1 MNFLQAYQIYS
12 SGNEAPEEFHQW
24 GAYAALSA
32 ACGPY
37 LWTDMGGVGNIQPN
51 LFILYVGPPGIK
63 KSTAKDFVRNLM
75 REVSTPQH
83 PIPTAPSSTSKEAF
97 VDFMAN
103 PKSVCRMA
111 YKWEDKMRP
120 YTKCSIFANEFV
132 NLVQVGGDPL
142 AWIQVLTDIYD
153 PQPNY
158 DVSTI
163 SRGAKE
169 IPYPYL
175 TLLGCMTPELTRSLI
190 NENALS
196 GGFSRRVLYIYG
208 NKNGPPVPRP
218 ITTPEQEEAKKFLVR
233 RCRQIQTLQGKFE
246 FTGAGFDAYDAW
258 YRTNYKEMESATSA
272 AVVNFLQSK
281 AVIVTKVAML
291 SRLAWSDELQ
301 LDAED
306 IEVAAAM
313 VTSAQKHIDTIF
325 SGVGRNPHAATIS
338 GIRALIDSH
347 CSRPP
352 GYITKKKIYGAFL
365 GHASTSD
372 IDSLLRQMEQID
384 LIRTG
389 MIDLPGGQ
397 RIPVV
402 TSIELAEKIK
412 TQQGLAPPLIRTG
425 H

>member
-32 ACGPY
+32 CCGPY

-63 KSTAKDFVRNLM
+63 KSTAKDFARNLI
-75 REVSTPQH
+75 REVATKEH
-83 PIPTAPSSTSKEAF
+83 PIPMAPSSTSKEAF

-103 PKSVCRMA
+103 PKSPCQMV
-111 YKWEDKMRP
+111 YKWKDKPRT

-218 ITTPEQEEAKKFLVR
+218 ITTPEQVEAKKYLIQH
-233 RCRQIQTLQGKFE
+233 CREVQTLQGKFE
-246 FTGAGFDAYDAW
+246 FTPDGLKAYDEW
-258 YRTNYKEMESATSA
+258 YYRNYAELEQATSA

-291 SRLAWSDELQ
+291 SRLSWSKEL
-301 LDAED
+301 LIDRED
-306 IEVAAAM
+306 VELAVAM
-313 VTSAQKHIDTIF
+313 VTSAQQHIDTIF
-325 SGVGRNPHAATIS
+325 SGVGRNPHASTQA
-338 GIRALIDSH
+338 GIAALVRTQ
-347 CSRPP
+347 CNRPP
-352 GYITKKKIYGAFL
+352 FYITKKKIYAAYL
-365 GHASTSD
+365 GQASTRD
-372 IDSLLRQMEQID
+372 IDSLLTQMAQVDILREGHID
-384 LIRTG
+384 H
-389 MIDLPGGQ
+389 PSGQ
-397 RIPVV
+397 KIPVV
-402 TSIELAEKIK
+402 TSYEYAEKIQTK
-412 TQQGLAPPLIRTG
+412 QKAPPL
-425 H
+425 

>member
-1 MNFLQAYQIYS
+1 MNFLQAYDIYS
-12 SGNEAPEEFHQW
+12 SGNEAPKEFHNW
-24 GAYAALSA
+24 GAYSALSA
-32 ACGPY
+32 SCGPY

-75 REVSTPQH
+75 RKVSTPQH

-103 PKSVCRMA
+103 PKSPCQMS
-111 YKWEDKMRP
+111 YKWNDTQRK
-120 YTKCSIFANEFV
+120 YTKCAIFANEFV

-153 PQPNY
+153 PQPVY
-158 DVSTI
+158 DVSTL

-169 IPYPYL
+169 VPYPYL

-218 ITTPEQEEAKKFLVR
+218 ITTPEQTAAEQVLIR
-233 RCRQIQTLQGKFE
+233 RCRQIQTLQGCFKFSE
-246 FTGAGFDAYDAW
+246 SGIQAYDEW
-258 YRTNYKEMESATSA
+258 YHSNYHELEQATSA

-291 SRLAWSDELQ
+291 ARLAWSDELVIER
-301 LDAED
+301 DD
-306 IEVAAAM
+306 IEVAVAM
-313 VTSAQKHIDTIF
+313 VSSAQRHIDTIF
-325 SGVGRNPHAATIS
+325 SGVGRNPHAATMS
-338 GIRALIDSH
+338 GIRALVNTH
-347 CSRPP
+347 CDRQPF
-352 GYITKKKIYGAFL
+352 YITRKKIYAAFH
-365 GHASTSD
+365 GHASIQD
-372 IDSLLRQMEQID
+372 IDSLISQMEKTDI
-384 LIRTG
+384 LRTG
-389 MIDLPGGQ
+389 TVDHTNGQ

-402 TSIELAEKIK
+402 TTFEQAERLKLP
-412 TQQGLAPPLIRTG
+412 TSATPPLIKLPA
-425 H
+425 